1 MLKLLE
7 PFAVKDFNNLIMKK
21 NKRVT
26 TIVSVAI
33 LGGAMVS
40 ADAAVD
46 KKSINAAFAK
56 APGAEMPYIAN
67 TLVSKAKKADKPETA
82 MEVLRVAVAKK
93 PAVCVSVVSFICALV
108 PDAADQIAAEAVKLT
123 PQYTKDIA
131 RAAAKAAPAKIDKI
145 TIAILKAT
153 NVKKHQM
160 VYNTVVAA
168 VPSLFRTVNQAVL
181 AGGSSD
187 SKGVINTVGSPI
199 AALGADGSVADS
211 SVTFPSTAPTPVTAS
226 PGLDPARYNAP

>member
-1 MLKLLE
+1 
-7 PFAVKDFNNLIMKK
+7 MKK
-21 NKRVT
+21 NTRVT
-26 TIVSVAI
+26 IIVSVAI

-46 KKSINAAFAK
+46 KKAIKAAFAK

-67 TLVSKAKKADKPETA
+67 TLVSKAKKLDKAETA

-187 SKGVINTVGSPI
+187 SKGVITTVDSPI
-199 AALGADGSVADS
+199 AALGADGSVADAS
-211 SVTFPSTAPTPVTAS
+211 IKFPGPAPTPVTAS
-226 PGLDPARYNAP
+226 PGIDPARYNAPAP

>member
-1 MLKLLE
+1 
-7 PFAVKDFNNLIMKK
+7 MKK
-21 NKRVT
+21 NTHVT
-26 TIVSVAI
+26 IIVSIAI
-33 LGGAMVS
+33 LGGTMVS

-46 KKSINAAFAK
+46 KKAIKAAFAK
-56 APGAEMPYIAN
+56 APGAEMAYIAN
-67 TLVSKAKKADKPETA
+67 SLVSKAKKVDKAGTA

-187 SKGVINTVGSPI
+187 SKGVITTVDSPI
-199 AALGADGSVADS
+199 AALGADGSVADAS
-211 SVTFPSTAPTPVTAS
+211 ITFSDDPPTPVIAS
-226 PGLDPARYNAP
+226 PGIDPARYNAP

>member
-1 MLKLLE
+1 
-7 PFAVKDFNNLIMKK
+7 
-21 NKRVT
+21 
-26 TIVSVAI
+26 
-33 LGGAMVS
+33 MVS
-40 ADAAVD
+40 ANAVVD
-46 KKSINAAFAK
+46 KDAIEAAFSK

-67 TLVSKAKKADKPETA
+67 SLVSKAKKLDKAETA

-108 PDAADQIAAEAVKLT
+108 PDAAPQIAAEAVKLT
-123 PQYTKDIA
+123 PQYTKQIA

-145 TIAILKAT
+145 TIAVLKAT
-153 NVKKHQM
+153 DIKKHQM

-187 SKGVINTVGSPI
+187 SKGVVTTVGSPI

-211 SVTFPSTAPTPVTAS
+211 SVTFPGSAPTPVSAD
-226 PGLDPARYNAP
+226 PGIDPARYNAP